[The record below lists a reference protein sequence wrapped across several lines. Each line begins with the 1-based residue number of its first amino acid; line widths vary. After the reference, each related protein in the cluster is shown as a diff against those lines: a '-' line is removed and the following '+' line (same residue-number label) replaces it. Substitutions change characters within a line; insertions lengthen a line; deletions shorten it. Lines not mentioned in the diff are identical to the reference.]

1 MQNASETA
9 SNQGSR
15 PLKLNPFAK
24 LSGDLNKKSTVAP
37 NSNEPADFVKNSTSV
52 PSDIHQTSTKRAN
65 PFATSNKIVKAGGKL
80 MKNQY

>member
-52 PSDIHQTSTKRAN
+52 PSDIH
-65 PFATSNKIVKAGGKL
+65 
-80 MKNQY
+80 